1 MIRYY
6 GGVEGSGKSCM
17 MTRDLYRHS
26 LFGGRVLTFPGYE
39 IYGRTRNQVISEPI
53 FPEQLLE
60 LITGERDTVDLIR
73 NQRIAVGV
81 DEVSNFFDHHTW
93 YNKINDILKAILQQR
108 RKLQVA
114 FLMTG
119 PIYEELPPDIR
130 RMIHEVIH
138 CCDGHTL
145 KRDIPRGQ
153 TCIYYKEDKRGLLSH
168 PNYRFTRK
176 MKFRMIPWRNHYDTY
191 AAISPLN
198 QFVKVRFQ
206 NREVLVGVD
215 GKPIESNSDVDF
227 SSLDG
232 MIKKYQPVED
242 PKVDEV
248 RKVLIYLQSKGKTFV
263 ENSLLREIFN
273 VSQLGGRNGIGSILQ
288 SFGAIPNRNKEW
300 YDISGIV
307 VS

>member
-17 MTRDLYRHS
+17 MTRDLYRHA
-26 LFGGRVLTFPGYE
+26 LYGGRILTFPGYE
-39 IYGRTRNQVISEPI
+39 VYGRTKKQVISETI

-60 LITGERDTVDLIR
+60 LITGDRSTIDVIR

-93 YNKINDILKAILQQR
+93 YNKINDVLKAILQQR
-108 RKLQVA
+108 RKLQIA

-153 TCIYYKEDKRGLLSH
+153 TCIYYKQDMRGLLSH
-168 PNYRFTRK
+168 PNYHYTRK
-176 MKFRMIPWRNHYDTY
+176 MKFRMIPWQRHFDTY

-206 NREVLVGVD
+206 NREVIVGID
-215 GKPIESNSDVDF
+215 GKPIESGNNELDF
-227 SSLDG
+227 GSIDG
-232 MIKKYQPVED
+232 LMEKYQPFED
-242 PKVDEV
+242 PRRVNVHKILQH
-248 RKVLIYLQSKGKTFV
+248 LIGKGKFTL
-263 ENSLLREIFN
+263 EKSLLEEMMPGER
-273 VSQLGGRNGIGSILQ
+273 LDGRTGIGTILK
-288 SFGAIPNRNKEW
+288 SLGARYKGNEKV
-300 YDISGIV
+300 YDLSA
-307 VS
+307 VSL